1 MMVRDNRKLKGYEAE
16 RKEAIEWIAMLSTRS
31 NFLSPG
37 VGKSTAQ
44 FPVTPADVAHA
55 IASSNDKLGAAVA
68 VSMACQRPAEWPV
81 VHELGY
87 PLLCSQLTQQLAM
100 PGVIAGAR
108 RFRARI
114 VLYDAFASIATGYRR
129 AMDKSAAEAKIQAR
143 AYRFIHKTATSL
155 LQSAANAAA
164 ADAVRYLFSRMDRP
178 APEESESAYKAPWV
192 AAASEP
198 ARQDSAPMTADLQAL
213 LWLMDETHR
222 RRDREIIRGILTLG
236 PRHDG

>member
-55 IASSNDKLGAAVA
+55 IASSNDKLGTAVA

-129 AMDKSAAEAKIQAR
+129 AMDKCAAEAGIQAN

-164 ADAVRYLFSRMDRP
+164 ADAVRFLFSNLASSACHTSAP
-178 APEESESAYKAPWV
+178 ADEPLPGEN
-192 AAASEP
+192 ASKP
-198 ARQDSAPMTADLQAL
+198 CRQDSGIESL
-213 LWLMDETHR
+213 LWLIDETQR
-222 RRDREIIRGILTLG
+222 RRDREIIRGILTLR